1 MHLITLCI
9 IHNYHFLVTKNL
21 KQHPDFCFYRK
32 WNGSDKK
39 GPNSWNIHP
48 SGKWIYSLDAGRMG
62 LSNRYRFSY
71 LRPLFPILA
80 VFLLHFSHC
89 SFSFFSF
96 FLHFRRSQSVV
107 SHLPK
112 TGWKTMMGTLRY
124 WHCPLTS
131 HRIWNV
137 HSNMYTLTY
146 APEFIMGFIFR
157 DFLFS
162 FICTRAHREC
172 K

>member
-89 SFSFFSF
+89 SFSFFFVFSSF
-96 FLHFRRSQSVV
+96 SSVSTCRLSFAKNRMKNDNGNPKILPLSSHVSQNLKHTIIILFFNSFQSWASCKLRS
-107 SHLPK
+107 
-112 TGWKTMMGTLRY
+112 
-124 WHCPLTS
+124 
-131 HRIWNV
+131 
-137 HSNMYTLTY
+137 
-146 APEFIMGFIFR
+146 
-157 DFLFS
+157 
-162 FICTRAHREC
+162 CT
-172 K
+172 